1 MTRQSLEQN
10 LTAQDPEVR
19 RLAVGELTR
28 LGTEST
34 ASLIRA
40 LGDEDWRVRK
50 EATQAIIDMPPS
62 KELAEAVAKA
72 LQPNDNVGLRNAA
85 VEALAALGQT
95 AVEALT
101 EATASL
107 DVDGRKLAADALG
120 QSRHPS
126 AVLLLRSLAVDAD
139 LNVRVAAIEALG
151 HVGSSCTGDRATERT
166 RSRQ

>member
-1 MTRQSLEQN
+1 MTRDNLEQA

-28 LGTEST
+28 LGAEST
-34 ASLIRA
+34 AALVRA

-62 KELAEAVAKA
+62 KELAQAVTKA
-72 LQPNDNVGLRNAA
+72 LEPNDNVGLRNAA
-85 VEALAALGQT
+85 VETLAALGQS

-101 EATASL
+101 EASTSL

-126 AVLLLRSLAVDAD
+126 AVLLLKALAGDVDIST
-139 LNVRVAAIEALG
+139 LELR
-151 HVGSSCTGDRATERT
+151 
-166 RSRQ
+166 RSRHSVT